1 MLEQLNT
8 FFKKIFSNEETI
20 VFSFAILA
28 FFIVISF
35 FGSVLTPFMISIVV
49 AYLLVGLQKKIQSYN
64 VNAEFSIN
72 YYFYYFYSYRCS
84 LSDLVGSI
92 AIYSASSLCLDVPN
106 LFNNFLDFISDLPAK
121 FPDLVSS
128 DQIAIFFQAV
138 SEEIAFIAQNIVKSS
153 ISGIQSTI
161 TILLY
166 IILFPILVFFFLF
179 DRKNIIDGFLK
190 IIPGKREMF
199 TDIWAEMDVQ
209 LSNYVRGKTIE
220 IFIVGVVAAI
230 IFSSLGLK
238 YSALLSVL
246 VGLSV
251 IIPYVGAF
259 LVTIPVVIVGL
270 LQFGLDTQFYILIG
284 LYLLLQALDGNLLVP
299 LIFSETV
306 KLHPVII
313 ILAVFIFGS
322 MFGFWGVFFSIPI
335 ATFIKAV
342 WNAWPSSAAFKSTFY
357 HFKNLI
363 NMTFNFT
370 ERHSLM
376 ITPFSFTKK
385 VLLSTPMYS
394 LPYIDFNFITSK
406 ALHTFSSGSDKSS
419 NGNDCLL
426 LKFS

>member
-1 MLEQLNT
+1 MLDELNKLL
-8 FFKKIFSNEETI
+8 KKIFSNEETI
-20 VFSFAILA
+20 VFSLAILL
-28 FFIVISF
+28 FFVVIAY
-35 FGSVLTPFMISIVV
+35 FGSILTPFLISVVV

-64 VNAEFSIN
+64 VSQNTSLIITFSI
-72 YYFYYFYSYRCS
+72 FIISGAT
-84 LSDLVGSI
+84 LVVWLVPLLYI
-92 AIYSASSLCLDVPN
+92 QLQAFILDVPN
-106 LFNNFLDFISDLPAK
+106 LFNNFLDFMSDLPAK
-121 FPDLVSS
+121 FPELVSS
-128 DQIAIFFQAV
+128 EQIAIFFQAV
-138 SEEIAFIAQNIVKSS
+138 SEEISVIAQNIVKSS

-179 DRKNIIDGFLK
+179 DRKNIIDGMLK
-190 IIPGKREMF
+190 VIPGKREMF
-199 TDIWAEMDVQ
+199 SNVWTEMDIQ

-220 IFIVGVVAAI
+220 IFIVGIVAAI

-270 LQFGLDTQFYILIG
+270 LQFGLGTQFYLLVG

-306 KLHPVII
+306 KLHPVVI

-322 MFGFWGVFFSIPI
+322 MFGFWGVYFSIPI

-342 WNAWPSSAAFKSTFY
+342 WNAWPS
-357 HFKNLI
+357 
-363 NMTFNFT
+363 
-370 ERHSLM
+370 
-376 ITPFSFTKK
+376 
-385 VLLSTPMYS
+385 
-394 LPYIDFNFITSK
+394 
-406 ALHTFSSGSDKSS
+406 ALE
-419 NGNDCLL
+419 
-426 LKFS
+426 

>member
-1 MLEQLNT
+1 MLEQLNRVL
-8 FFKKIFSNEETI
+8 KKVFTNEETI
-20 VFSFAILA
+20 VFSIAILL

-35 FGSVLTPFMISIVV
+35 FGSVLTPFIISIIV
-49 AYLLVGLQKKIQSYN
+49 AYLLVGLQKKIQSFN
-64 VNAEFSIN
+64 VNQNIALVITFSI
-72 YYFYYFYSYRCS
+72 FIIIGAA
-84 LSDLVGSI
+84 LLVWLVPLLYI
-92 AIYSASSLCLDVPN
+92 QLQDFVLDVPN
-106 LFNNFLDFISDLPAK
+106 LFNNFLDFISGLPTK

-138 SEEIAFIAQNIVKSS
+138 SEEISVIAQNIVKSS

-179 DRKNIIDGFLK
+179 DRKNIIEGFLK
-190 IIPGKREMF
+190 IIPGKRQML
-199 TDIWAEMDVQ
+199 TDIWKEMDIQ

-220 IFIVGVVAAI
+220 IFIVGLAAAI

-246 VGLSV
+246 VGFSV

-259 LVTIPVVIVGL
+259 LVTIPIVIIGL
-270 LQFGLDTQFYILIG
+270 LQFGLDTQFYILIS

-306 KLHPVII
+306 KLHPVVI
-313 ILAVFIFGS
+313 ILAVFVFGS

-342 WNAWPSSAAFKSTFY
+342 WNAWPSK
-357 HFKNLI
+357 I
-363 NMTFNFT
+363 
-370 ERHSLM
+370 
-376 ITPFSFTKK
+376 
-385 VLLSTPMYS
+385 
-394 LPYIDFNFITSK
+394 
-406 ALHTFSSGSDKSS
+406 
-419 NGNDCLL
+419 
-426 LKFS
+426 